1 MGYDWLKGDE
11 QKSLPVNC
19 INCIAKHGHPVIKS
33 DKQGN
38 KTIFKSTAVRPMNEC
53 REKMLIECDPPEFD
67 DCIRLDRKCYDA
79 ARELDEQKK
88 LTKAKSSLLA
98 QRKRE
103 HMMVKMFGQ
112 GYWRKK

>member
-1 MGYDWLKGDE
+1 MCLFRYRSKWIDNLEFQKADCVQCIIDYSELYPFIKNNSSVIE
-11 QKSLPVNC
+11 QM
-19 INCIAKHGHPVIKS
+19 
-33 DKQGN
+33 D
-38 KTIFKSTAVRPMNEC
+38 EC

-67 DCIRLDRKCYDA
+67 DCIRLDRKCYNV